1 MDAGKERG
9 GGAKQLRSVPDPVIV
24 LLAAYRCC
32 FGDGLGWI
40 LIPPVNSSQGL
51 GVRGGWQLLII
62 YHTPE

>member
-40 LIPPVNSSQGL
+40 LIPPVNSSQGF
-51 GVRGGWQLLII
+51 GFEVDGNS
-62 YHTPE
+62 